1 MKFWKMKLWR
11 RTSVR
16 VAVLATA
23 ALAIGAT
30 AYASIPDSG
39 GVIHGCY
46 LKGVGTLRVIDSP
59 SQKCFTAIETP
70 IQWNQTGPQGPPGPQ
85 GARGSTG
92 SAGPVGGPG
101 PKGDTG
107 PQGNAGGASTATFSF
122 TTQPTELQPEDA
134 GFTDVL
140 SRDLPAG
147 SWAVS
152 ATVNLTETNG
162 SFGPSH
168 DEIRN
173 TECEIRNTTGGVIGS
188 ATDRRVI
195 PEEDSVSPSLAFN
208 GGAAIPSGGGN
219 VSLYCQSAA
228 DGTSV
233 DEAQMM
239 FIQVGGLS

>member
-30 AYASIPDSG
+30 AYASIPDSS

-85 GARGSTG
+85 G
-92 SAGPVGGPG
+92 
-101 PKGDTG
+101 PKGSTG
-107 PQGNAGGASTATFSF
+107 PQGPAGGQGPQGPQGPQGAAGGPSTATFSF
-122 TTQPTELQPEDA
+122 TQTPAGLDSSG

-140 SRDLPAG
+140 SRDLPEG

-152 ATVNLTETNG
+152 ATVNITESNG

-168 DEIRN
+168 DEIRDAY
-173 TECEIRNTTGGVIGS
+173 CELRNTTGGPIGS
-188 ATDRRVI
+188 AFDRRLI
-195 PEEDSVSPSLAFN
+195 PETDKAAPSLAFN
-208 GGAAIPSGGGN
+208 GGATMGPSGGN
-219 VSLYCQSAA
+219 VSLYCKSSADSA
-228 DGTSV
+228 EVSQ
-233 DEAQMM
+233 AQIM
-239 FIQVGGLS
+239 FIQVGGFS